1 MKNNMKEL
9 IKEKAGELFFSYG
22 LKSVSMD
29 EIAKKAGVSKRT
41 IYEFFEDKTE
51 LVNEIVQD
59 LVRSYSKLFKTS
71 QSTAQNAI
79 DEVIKQDDELLEIWT
94 KVRPGFFMELERTF
108 PEIAELLDQY
118 KLIILKGIIANLRRQ
133 ERR

>member
-1 MKNNMKEL
+1 MKEL
-9 IKEKAGELFFSYG
+9 IKEKARELFFSYG

-79 DEVIKQDDELLEIWT
+79 DEVIKQDDELIEIWT
-94 KVRPGFFMELERTF
+94 KIRPGFFIELESDIHR
-108 PEIAELLDQY
+108 
-118 KLIILKGIIANLRRQ
+118 NS
-133 ERR
+133 